1 MQQLTRGIPY
11 SIQED
16 ASGRTSRSLSPSS
29 RLRLSLTLGMLSI
42 LEERRRFERLSVMV
56 DDFGS
61 VLNCHGGRVSLPSD
75 RIENYDCRNAKTEN
89 ISGKDTT
96 VFVTDQSKRRYSHN
110 LMYDEILC

>member
-1 MQQLTRGIPY
+1 
-11 SIQED
+11 
-16 ASGRTSRSLSPSS
+16 
-29 RLRLSLTLGMLSI
+29 MLSI